1 MAYKYCVAT
10 NWGKDFFTARE
21 RMEFHLSEHPGN
33 VWVVGDNIYGDAWI
47 KKVSGDVKTKSEAQ
61 AIVDAEVHSTSNLRC
76 TSAEEQA
83 RQSRPT
89 SAIKITC

>member
-21 RMEFHLSEHPGN
+21 RMEFHLSGHPGN

-47 KKVSGDVKTKSEAQ
+47 KKVGGNIKTKAEAQ
-61 AIVDAEVHSTSNLRC
+61 AIVDADITTAQAAYDAL
-76 TSAEEQA
+76 SAEEQELKT
-83 RQSRPT
+83 RLEN
-89 SAIKITC
+89 ITLK

>member
-21 RMEFHLSEHPGN
+21 RMEFHLSGHPGN

-61 AIVDAEVHSTSNLRC
+61 AIVDAEVTAAQAAYDAL
-76 TSAEEQA
+76 SAEEQA
-83 RQSRPT
+83 RQGRPGN
-89 SAIKITC
+89 IILK

>member
-21 RMEFHLSEHPGN
+21 RMEFHLSGHPGN

-61 AIVDAEVHSTSNLRC
+61 AIVDSEVTAAQAAYDAL
-76 TSAEEQA
+76 SAEEQEA
-83 RQSRPT
+83 RSRPT
-89 SAIKITC
+89 SITLK

>member
-21 RMEFHLSEHPGN
+21 RMEFHLSGQPGN

-61 AIVDAEVHSTSNLRC
+61 AIVDTEITAAQAAYDAL
-76 TSAEEQA
+76 SAEEQEA
-83 RQSRPT
+83 KSRPT
-89 SAIKITC
+89 SITLK

>member
-21 RMEFHLSEHPGN
+21 RMEFHLSGYPGN

-61 AIVDAEVHSTSNLRC
+61 AIVDAEITAAQAAYDAL
-76 TSAEEQA
+76 SAEEQEA
-83 RQSRPT
+83 RPRPT
-89 SAIKITC
+89 SITLK

>member
-21 RMEFHLSEHPGN
+21 RMEFNLSGHPGN

-61 AIVDAEVHSTSNLRC
+61 AIVDTEITVAQSAYDAL
-76 TSAEEQA
+76 SAEEQA
-83 RQSRPT
+83 RQSRPEN
-89 SAIKITC
+89 ITLK

>member
-21 RMEFHLSEHPGN
+21 RMEFHLSGHPGN
-33 VWVVGDNIYGDAWI
+33 VWVVGDNLYGNAWI

-61 AIVDAEVHSTSNLRC
+61 AIVDAEITAAQTAYDAL
-76 TSAEEQA
+76 SAEEQES
-83 RQSRPT
+83 RSRPT
-89 SAIKITC
+89 SITLK

>member
-47 KKVSGDVKTKSEAQ
+47 KKVSGDVKTKLPEFLGVL
-61 AIVDAEVHSTSNLRC
+61 IHKTPERLDLG
-76 TSAEEQA
+76 
-83 RQSRPT
+83 
-89 SAIKITC
+89 

>member
-61 AIVDAEVHSTSNLRC
+61 AIVDAEITAAQAAYDAL
-76 TSAEEQA
+76 SAEEQEA
-83 RQSRPT
+83 RSRPT
-89 SAIKITC
+89 SITLK

>member
-21 RMEFHLSEHPGN
+21 RMEFNLSGHPGN
-33 VWVVGDNIYGDAWI
+33 VWVVGDNLYGNAWI

-61 AIVDAEVHSTSNLRC
+61 AIVDAEITVAQSAYDAL
-76 TSAEEQA
+76 SAEEQA
-83 RQSRPT
+83 RQNRPEN
-89 SAIKITC
+89 ITLK

>member
-21 RMEFHLSEHPGN
+21 RMEFNLLGHPGN
-33 VWVVGDNIYGDAWI
+33 VWVVGDNLYGNAWI

-61 AIVDAEVHSTSNLRC
+61 AIVDAEITTAQAAYDAL
-76 TSAEEQA
+76 SADQQA
-83 RQSRPT
+83 RQGRPEN
-89 SAIKITC
+89 IILK